1 MSMLAPGKMAFD
13 APIPPR
19 IRSKMEPDNSLTPSM
34 IPNLA
39 KTGEIDIREANSSTA
54 YTMQ

>member
-13 APIPPR
+13 APIPSR